1 MRTLLKWSFLL
12 IVLLA
17 VFSVMLLSAS
27 IYTFHRLT
35 DETLI
40 AELRFDQTGDR
51 QYVAH
56 LRTGDGC
63 DGARAAGARRPMAR
77 RRASSSSGSTGRSCS
92 GSIRSIGSTGSRAA
106 TARRPSRTPQPNIAH
121 DLAGGTALDVVGVA
135 GALGTWNFL
144 IDATYGSSTYEDIDT
159 ASVYNVYR
167 TQTGIIT
174 RTAPR
179 PVAVPGEPLP
189 VEIKRACGAE
199 APLWE
204 RVTTWT
210 DERVVS
216 AARFCS
222 P

>member
-1 MRTLLKWSFLL
+1 MRSLLKWSLFL

-17 VFSVMLLSAS
+17 AFCVMLLSAS
-27 IYTFHRLT
+27 IYTFHQLT

-40 AELRFDQTGDR
+40 AELRFDETGDR
-51 QYVAH
+51 QYLAH
-56 LRTGDGC
+56 LRTGGGC
-63 DGARAAGARRPMAR
+63 EERTLPVLGEQWRVDAEFLKWKYWALLLGLDSQYRLDRLEGRYR
-77 RRASSSSGSTGRSCS
+77 SSAEQNS
-92 GSIRSIGSTGSRAA
+92 A
-106 TARRPSRTPQPNIAH
+106 PNIAH
-121 DLAGGTALDVVGVA
+121 DLAGGTALDVVSVA

-174 RTAPR
+174 RKAPR
-179 PVAVPGEPLP
+179 PVPVPGEALP
-189 VEIKRACGAE
+189 IEINRACGAA

-210 DERVVS
+210 DDRVEG
-216 AARFCS
+216 ALDFL